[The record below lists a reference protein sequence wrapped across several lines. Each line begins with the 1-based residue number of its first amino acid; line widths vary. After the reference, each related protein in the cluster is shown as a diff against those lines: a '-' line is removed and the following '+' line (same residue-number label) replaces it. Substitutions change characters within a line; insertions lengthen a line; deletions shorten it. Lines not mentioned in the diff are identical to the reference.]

1 MNLEHTTFRRLQ
13 PEDAYEILSWRYPP
27 PYDVYNFSPAD
38 SEADLRYLLD
48 PVNNFRAILDAAGE
62 LVGFCSYGVDGQ
74 VPGGDY
80 QTEALDIGMGIRP
93 DRTGHGYGTAYA
105 RAIVQ
110 FGVERYGAS
119 KARVTIAHFN
129 LRARKVWENLGFKPV
144 SEFARAGSD
153 RRFVIL
159 LCEAKER
166 PWEAVQGRWSRIR
179 AQCIVHRRNQIL
191 MVQHHHNGDTW
202 WCLPGGG
209 VEQGETPADAALR
222 ELREECHVDGVI
234 VRETS
239 HITYAVEGDAYTFL
253 VDIDDQT
260 PQIGVDPEL
269 REDAQILVDIAWL
282 ALSEIPERDRAFLWA
297 AGLLDVA
304 EFSAEVSG
312 WGDRVSYP
320 GSHEVLSGESVERIV
335 PNKPVRRTSTSGP
348 AEPQRS
354 WRRV

>member
-1 MNLEHTTFRRLQ
+1 MNLEHTTFCRLQ
-13 PEDAYEILSWRYPP
+13 PEDARAILSWRYPP

-80 QTEALDIGMGIRP
+80 GVKALDIGMGIRP
-93 DRTGHGYGTAYA
+93 DRTGRGHGTAYA

-110 FGVERYGAS
+110 YGVEHYGAS
-119 KARVTIAHFN
+119 KVRVTIAHFN

-166 PWEAVQGRWSRIR
+166 PWEAVQGYQSRTR

-191 MVQHHHNGDTW
+191 MVQHHHQNGDTW

-209 VEQGETPADAALR
+209 VEQGETSAGAALR
-222 ELREECHVDGVI
+222 ELREECCVDGVI
-234 VRETS
+234 IRETS
-239 HITYAVEGDAYTFL
+239 HQTYAADDETYTFL
-253 VDIDDQT
+253 VDIGDQT
-260 PQIGVDPEL
+260 PHVGTDPEL
-269 REDAQILVDIAWL
+269 QADSQILADMRWVTL
-282 ALSEIPERDRAFLWA
+282 CQIPERDRAFLWA

-304 EFSAEVSG
+304 EFAAEVSG

-320 GSHEVLSGESVERIV
+320 GSHEVLSGESQ
-335 PNKPVRRTSTSGP
+335 
-348 AEPQRS
+348 A
-354 WRRV
+354 

>member
-1 MNLEHTTFRRLQ
+1 MTTEHHTFRPLQ
-13 PEDAYEILSWRYPP
+13 PEDARAILTWRYPP

-38 SEADLRYLLD
+38 SEADLRYLLA

-80 QTEALDIGMGIRP
+80 AVKALDIGMGLRP
-93 DRTGHGYGTAYA
+93 DRTGQGYGTTYA

-110 FGVERYGAS
+110 YGIDRYGAT

-129 LRARKVWENLGFKPV
+129 LRARKVWESLGFKPV

-159 LCEAKER
+159 VCEAKTR
-166 PWEAVQGRWSRIR
+166 PWETAQGYRSRTR
-179 AQCIVHRRNQIL
+179 AQCIVHRRDQIL
-191 MVQHHHNGDTW
+191 MVQHHHQNGDEW

-209 VEQGETPADAALR
+209 VEQGETSADAALR
-222 ELREECHVDGVI
+222 ELREECCVDGVI
-234 VRETS
+234 IREIS
-239 HITYAVEGDAYTFL
+239 HQTYASGDETYTFL
-253 VDIDDQT
+253 VDIGDQT
-260 PQIGVDPEL
+260 PHMGTDPEL
-269 REDAQILVDIAWL
+269 HGSEQILADMRWL
-282 ALSEIPERDRAFLWA
+282 TLSQIPERDRAFLWA

-320 GSHEVLSGESVERIV
+320 GSHVALSGEGR
-335 PNKPVRRTSTSGP
+335 
-348 AEPQRS
+348 A
-354 WRRV
+354 